1 MSAPKKPASKQPAA
15 KQPVSGGPAG
25 DRIITLALVG
35 TGAFVLTAAAAAI
48 SPGAFRMVALLVALA
63 LFGIGMLL
71 FLAAYARAISQ
82 SRTHVIG
89 VGGVYFLA
97 GCAPRSVQVRLLGAL
112 GVQVVVAVV
121 TASARPFTS
130 LAFGILVPMFGV
142 ACAGLWGAYHG
153 AFPERRD
160 PRASLPDDD

>member
-15 KQPVSGGPAG
+15 GQLAPGGPAG

-35 TGAFVLTAAAAAI
+35 TAAFVFTAAAAAI

-82 SRTHVIG
+82 SRAHVSRGRLRQLVNDAVVVDLLQELASGLGQALDPQRAGEG
-89 VGGVYFLA
+89 VGEGADVA
-97 GCAPRSVQVRLLGAL
+97 GRAGRVK
-112 GVQVVVAVV
+112 
-121 TASARPFTS
+121 
-130 LAFGILVPMFGV
+130 
-142 ACAGLWGAYHG
+142 ACAFHG
-153 AFPERRD
+153 VSRR
-160 PRASLPDDD
+160 